1 MENINMP
8 SSECNA
14 GFKDGYDFCL
24 KNPKN
29 KTFEKISQLVRKWSE
44 DRGLHQSDPS
54 KQLLKACEELGETVA
69 SYLRDDTNGVID
81 GLGDI
86 LVVLTIF
93 CQQNFLDLTGCFA
106 LAYEE
111 IKDRRGK
118 IINGNFVKEADIHE

>member
-1 MENINMP
+1 MENKNIQTP
-8 SSECNA
+8 EYNA
-14 GFKDGYDFCL
+14 GFKDGYEFKL
-24 KNPKN
+24 KQTEK
-29 KTFEKISQLVRKWSE
+29 KTFEMISQLVRKWSE